1 MYENIVCRYEA
12 LVSTKHIFIVVVIL
26 QENHV
31 DADKARDENNNLI
44 YTYTIS

>member
-12 LVSTKHIFIVVVIL
+12 LVSTKHLFIVVVIL

-31 DADKARDENNNLI
+31 DI
-44 YTYTIS
+44 QYTECFTRNM